1 MATLYEL
8 QGEYQR
14 LYQLAEEEELT
25 LEDIQD
31 TLESLDGEMEDKAV
45 GYAMVMKDIEG
56 QIDVI
61 KKEVERLN
69 SKVKT
74 LNNNKDRM
82 KNALQDAMIQT
93 DNKEIK
99 TDLFNFK
106 IQNNPPSVKVLQESE
121 IPEQYFIP
129 QEPKLDKKGILAELK
144 AGKDIQGV
152 EMVQGQ
158 SLRIR

>member
-31 TLESLDGEMEDKAV
+31 TLESLDGELEDKAV
-45 GYAMVMKDIEG
+45 GYAMVMKEIEG

-61 KKEVERLN
+61 KKEIERLN

-93 DNKEIK
+93 DNKEFK

>member
-31 TLESLDGEMEDKAV
+31 TLESLDGELEDKAV

-93 DNKEIK
+93 DNKEFK

-152 EMVQGQ
+152 EIVQGQ